1 MSFFICVERNVDPD
15 LGWDRLWFGSLADEV
30 FGTDPIGG
38 IENGS
43 FKAKGRPPRKAK
55 LATRRCRA
63 AVVSSHREL
72 SSIEKKE
79 RERVCHPVDA
89 PSFVVGR
96 AANGLGVL

>member
-1 MSFFICVERNVDPD
+1 VSFFICVERFVDPD
-15 LGWDRLWFGSLADEV
+15 LGWDSCWFGGLADEA
-30 FGTDPIGG
+30 FGVDAIGG

-72 SSIEKKE
+72 SSIKKK
-79 RERVCHPVDA
+79 
-89 PSFVVGR
+89 S
-96 AANGLGVL
+96 ANGFATRWMPRPS